1 MEEKRPMSKKTLF
14 VLIFSGAVFAADL
27 VLALLFSSHKL
38 LLTETAVNILALSLT
53 VALVVF
59 SYTLCKHLGLLK
71 GQRQKKY

>member
-1 MEEKRPMSKKTLF
+1 MEEKRTMSKKTLF

-38 LLTETAVNILALSLT
+38 SLTETAVNILALSLT

-59 SYTLCKHLGLLK
+59 AYTLCKHLGLLK
-71 GQRQKKY
+71 GQKQKKY

>member
-27 VLALLFSSHKL
+27 VLAILFSAHKL
-38 LLTETAVNILALSLT
+38 SLTGTAVNIIALSLT

-59 SYTLCKHLGLLK
+59 AYTLCKHLGLLK
-71 GQRQKKY
+71 GQKQRKY

>member
-27 VLALLFSSHKL
+27 VLALLFSAHKL
-38 LLTETAVNILALSLT
+38 SLTDTAVNIIALSLT

-59 SYTLCKHLGLLK
+59 AYTLCKHLGLLK
-71 GQRQKKY
+71 GQKQKKY

>member
-38 LLTETAVNILALSLT
+38 SLTETAVNILALSLT

-59 SYTLCKHLGLLK
+59 AYTLCKHLGLLK
-71 GQRQKKY
+71 GQKQKKY

>member
-1 MEEKRPMSKKTLF
+1 MEEKRPISKKTLF

-59 SYTLCKHLGLLK
+59 AYTLCKHLGLLK
-71 GQRQKKY
+71 GQRKKKY

>member
-1 MEEKRPMSKKTLF
+1 MEEKRTMSKKTLF

-53 VALVVF
+53 AALIIF
-59 SYTLCKHLGLLK
+59 AYTLCKHLGLLK
-71 GQRQKKY
+71 GQKQKKY

>member
-38 LLTETAVNILALSLT
+38 SLTETAVNILALSLT

-59 SYTLCKHLGLLK
+59 AYTLCKHLGLLK
-71 GQRQKKY
+71 GQRKKKY

>member
-14 VLIFSGAVFAADL
+14 VLIFSGADL
-27 VLALLFSSHKL
+27 VLAVLFSSRT
-38 LLTETAVNILALSLT
+38 LTLTDTARNVIALSLT

-59 SYTLCKHLGLLK
+59 SYTLCKHLSLLK

>member
-27 VLALLFSSHKL
+27 VLAILFSSHKL
-38 LLTETAVNILALSLT
+38 SLTGTAVNVIALSLT

>member
-59 SYTLCKHLGLLK
+59 AYTLCKHLGLLK
-71 GQRQKKY
+71 GQKQKKY

>member
-27 VLALLFSSHKL
+27 VLALLFSAHKL
-38 LLTETAVNILALSLT
+38 SLTETAVNIIALSLT

-59 SYTLCKHLGLLK
+59 AYTLCKHLGLLK
-71 GQRQKKY
+71 GQKQKKY

>member
-27 VLALLFSSHKL
+27 VLALLFSSHKIP
-38 LLTETAVNILALSLT
+38 LTGTAVNIIALSLT

-59 SYTLCKHLGLLK
+59 AYTLCKHLGLLK
-71 GQRQKKY
+71 GQRKKKY

>member
-53 VALVVF
+53 VVLIVF
-59 SYTLCKHLGLLK
+59 AYTLCKHLGLLK
-71 GQRQKKY
+71 GQRKKKY

>member
-59 SYTLCKHLGLLK
+59 AYMLCKHLGLLK
-71 GQRQKKY
+71 GQKQKKY

>member
-59 SYTLCKHLGLLK
+59 AYTLCKHLGLLK
-71 GQRQKKY
+71 GQRKKKY

>member
-38 LLTETAVNILALSLT
+38 SLTGTAANIIALSLT

-59 SYTLCKHLGLLK
+59 AYTLCKHLGLLK
-71 GQRQKKY
+71 GQKQKKY